1 MKLCNHHA
9 PINMD
14 LLHSEHLEFVQ
25 GDPLIYDEDILY
37 SWIPE
42 PFTDPLAIVDPCI
55 TKSQAPKETDWEA
68 KKPAIEHF
76 YLTENQTLNSTITFM
91 REQHGFTAT

>member
-1 MKLCNHHA
+1 
-9 PINMD
+9 MD
-14 LLHSEHLEFVQ
+14 LLYSEHLDFDQ
-25 GDPLIYDEDILY
+25 GVPQIYDLDLFY

-42 PFTDPLAIVDPCI
+42 PFTDPMAVVDPFTIKCP
-55 TKSQAPKETDWEA
+55 APKETDWEA

-76 YLTENQTLNSTITFM
+76 YLTENQTLNTTIIFM